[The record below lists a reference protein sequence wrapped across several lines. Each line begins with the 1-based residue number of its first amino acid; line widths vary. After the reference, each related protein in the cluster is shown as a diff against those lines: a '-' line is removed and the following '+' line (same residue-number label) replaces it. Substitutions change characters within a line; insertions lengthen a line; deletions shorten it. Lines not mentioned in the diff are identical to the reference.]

1 MGSLGEN
8 IRAARKRLKVSQQE
22 LAQKVEVTSGF
33 LSQIE
38 NGKNMP
44 SLITLKKLAGNL
56 GVSVGYLLG
65 EEEEKTRLLVR
76 AGERHRL
83 DNLYGGKCNIEYLT
97 DVDTQSS
104 IEMCIHTLKPQAYS
118 GSPNNTHEGQEVW
131 LLLKGSVQIAVD
143 GKSCVLQEGDCY
155 YVKDCSAPH
164 MFTNP
169 STTQAAQML
178 CVTTPPFLF
187 NNAGERR
194 G

>member
-8 IRAARKRLKVSQQE
+8 IRLARKRRKISQQE

-44 SLITLKKLAGNL
+44 SLITLKKLAGQL

-65 EEEEKTRLLVR
+65 EEEEKARLLVR
-76 AGERHRL
+76 AGARRRL
-83 DNLYGGKCNIEYLT
+83 DNLYGGKCSIEYLT
-97 DVDTQSS
+97 DADSQLR
-104 IEMCIHTLKPQAYS
+104 IEMCVHTLKPQAYS
-118 GSPNNTHEGQEVW
+118 GSPKNTHEGQEVW
-131 LLLKGSVQIAVD
+131 LVLKGSVQIAVD
-143 GKSCVLQEGDCY
+143 GKSCLLEEGDCY
-155 YVKDCSAPH
+155 YVLDCSAPH

-169 STTQAAQML
+169 SPTQAAQLL
-178 CVTTPPFLF
+178 CVTTPPFLY
-187 NNAGERR
+187 NKPAERR